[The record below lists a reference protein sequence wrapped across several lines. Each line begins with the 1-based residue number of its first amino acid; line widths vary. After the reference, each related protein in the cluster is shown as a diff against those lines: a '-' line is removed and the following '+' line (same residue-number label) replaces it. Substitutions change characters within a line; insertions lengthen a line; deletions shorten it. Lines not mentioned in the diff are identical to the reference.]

1 MKKTPTALFSRI
13 TAMNKPTMTAIL
25 SLVLVLPM
33 GQLAAAEVSKEE
45 LKSISTPDKVN
56 TSLGELK
63 FFDGVPTD
71 DTVKKVYDNLDRMRG
86 VQVFLNTLGGA
97 SMYRLRAGNEK
108 VGVNKSNKV
117 SIFSKLLD
125 SKSLYLTGNTSTLY
139 AQMYLDTEKD
149 GPTVIEVPPG
159 MLGAIND
166 SWFRY
171 VVDLGVIGPDK
182 GKGGKYLVLPPGYKG
197 DVPDGYFVVRPKTF
211 WSWAMVRG
219 STAQGLEREVKAME
233 GTIRVYPL
241 ANAKNPPK
249 TEFIDT
255 SGMAYNTVSPND
267 FSFYE
272 DLNQLI
278 QKEPIDAL
286 DPETRGLVAA
296 IGIVKGK
303 PFKPDARMKKL
314 LTEAVAIG
322 NATARAILFQ
332 PREKAAYFYPDSDSS
347 WVMAYAGKDV
357 FFEVDGARN
366 LDARTMFFYAYTVVT
381 PAMAVTIAG
390 KGSDYGIAYLD
401 SRKQPLD
408 GAKTYKLH
416 LPPNVPVNNFWAVTL
431 YDTQTRSQL
440 QTSNPYPSLGSQ
452 SKGMK
457 KNADGSYDIYFGP
470 KPPQGKTSNWL
481 ETVPGKA
488 WFTIL
493 RMYGP
498 LEPWIKKTWRPSE
511 IELVK

>member
-1 MKKTPTALFSRI
+1 
-13 TAMNKPTMTAIL
+13 
-25 SLVLVLPM
+25 M
-33 GQLAAAEVSKEE
+33 GQLAAAEVSKQE
-45 LKSISTPDKVN
+45 LKSISTANKVK
-56 TSLGELK
+56 TSLGELQ

-71 DTVKKVYDNLDRMRG
+71 DTVKKVYDNRDRRRG
-86 VQVFLNTLGGA
+86 VKGFLNTLGGG
-97 SMYRLRAGNEK
+97 SMYRLRAGNATIGQK
-108 VGVNKSNKV
+108 KSNQV
-117 SIFSKLLD
+117 SIFSKLMD

-139 AQMYLDTEKD
+139 AQAYLDTEID

-166 SWFRY
+166 AWFRY
-171 VVDLGVIGPDK
+171 VGDLGVIGPDK

-197 DVPDGYFVVRPKTF
+197 DVPSGYFVVRPRTF
-211 WSWAMVRG
+211 WTWAMVRG
-219 STAQGLEREVKAME
+219 STAQGLAHEVKAME
-233 GTIRVYPL
+233 GQIRIYPL
-241 ANAKNPPK
+241 AKAKNPPK
-249 TEFIDT
+249 TEFIDI
-255 SGMAYNTVSPND
+255 SDLAYNTVSPND
-267 FSFYE
+267 FSYFE

-278 QKEPIDAL
+278 QKEPIAAL
-286 DPETRGLVAA
+286 DPEPRGLVAS

-322 NATARAILFQ
+322 NATARAIVFK

-347 WVMAYAGKDV
+347 YVMAFAGKDV

-366 LDARTMFFYAYTVVT
+366 LDARTMFYYAYTVVT
-381 PAMAVTIAG
+381 PAMAVTVPG
-390 KGSDYGIAYLD
+390 RGSDYGIVYLD
-401 SRKQPLD
+401 SKKQPLD
-408 GAKTYKLH
+408 GAKNYKLH
-416 LPPNVPVNNFWAVTL
+416 LPPKVPVNNFWAVTM

-440 QTSNPYPSLGSQ
+440 QTSNPYPTLGSQ

-470 KPPQGKTSNWL
+470 KPPEGKKSNWL

-498 LEPWIKKTWRPSE
+498 LEPWINKTWRPGE